1 MIKLIMRK
9 KSLLE
14 TNPYLKDP
22 ELRAALIERFVAT
35 STAIEGVHIKIP
47 KTLPETDK
55 EDAGDCGCTSTSKRA
70 NCPRPLLCLDNFG
83 NASPCVEVGSNWDS
97 GRWDVE

>member
-1 MIKLIMRK
+1 MKK

-35 STAIEGVHIKIP
+35 STAIEGVNIKIP
-47 KTLPETDK
+47 KLSRKMIKKMREIAAAQ
-55 EDAGDCGCTSTSKRA
+55 EARNKR
-70 NCPRPLLCLDNFG
+70 R
-83 NASPCVEVGSNWDS
+83 
-97 GRWDVE
+97 

>member
-1 MIKLIMRK
+1 MRK

-22 ELRAALIERFVAT
+22 ELRDALIKQFVAS

-47 KTLPETDK
+47 KLPRKMKKKMREIATAQQSQDK
-55 EDAGDCGCTSTSKRA
+55 SR
-70 NCPRPLLCLDNFG
+70 
-83 NASPCVEVGSNWDS
+83 
-97 GRWDVE
+97 

>member
-1 MIKLIMRK
+1 MIKLIMKK

-22 ELRAALIERFVAT
+22 ELRDALIEQFVAS

-47 KTLPETDK
+47 KLSKKLKKKMRDIADAQET
-55 EDAGDCGCTSTSKRA
+55 KRKS
-70 NCPRPLLCLDNFG
+70 C
-83 NASPCVEVGSNWDS
+83 
-97 GRWDVE
+97 

>member
-1 MIKLIMRK
+1 MIKLIMKK

-22 ELRAALIERFVAT
+22 ELRAALIEQFVAS

-47 KTLPETDK
+47 KL
-55 EDAGDCGCTSTSKRA
+55 SKKLIKKMREIA
-70 NCPRPLLCLDNFG
+70 AAQEAQSKSR
-83 NASPCVEVGSNWDS
+83 
-97 GRWDVE
+97 

>member
-22 ELRAALIERFVAT
+22 ELRAALIERSVAT
-35 STAIEGVHIKIP
+35 STAVEGVHIKIP
-47 KTLPETDK
+47 KL
-55 EDAGDCGCTSTSKRA
+55 SKKLIKKMREIA
-70 NCPRPLLCLDNFG
+70 AAQEAPNKSR
-83 NASPCVEVGSNWDS
+83 
-97 GRWDVE
+97 

>member
-1 MIKLIMRK
+1 MPQYQHVMIKLTMKK

-35 STAIEGVHIKIP
+35 STAIEGVHIKVP
-47 KTLPETDK
+47 KL
-55 EDAGDCGCTSTSKRA
+55 SKKLIKKMREIEA
-70 NCPRPLLCLDNFG
+70 AREAQNKSR
-83 NASPCVEVGSNWDS
+83 
-97 GRWDVE
+97 